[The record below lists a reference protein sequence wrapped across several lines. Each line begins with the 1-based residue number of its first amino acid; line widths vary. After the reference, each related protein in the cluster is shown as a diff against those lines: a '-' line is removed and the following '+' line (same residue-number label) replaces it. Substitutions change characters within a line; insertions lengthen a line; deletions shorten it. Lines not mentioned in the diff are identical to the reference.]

1 MTFVTPFSLP
11 KTLSTPLP
19 RQRVFYIG
27 YRYVGPMFCQDIQ
40 NLYLKR
46 KGVVGEIRRWAVI
59 TYARLD
65 DSDARRYSFQ
75 LEECEESLVL
85 RMLRKLDMETD
96 VSIEELRKMGWR
108 GREESSAQIIPL
120 PKLYFERSAK
130 EQ

>member
-1 MTFVTPFSLP
+1 MTIVIPFSSP
-11 KTLSTPLP
+11 KSFSTPLP

-46 KGVVGEIRRWAVI
+46 KGVVGGIRRWAVI

-65 DSDARRYSFQ
+65 DSDARQYSFQ
-75 LEECEESLVL
+75 LEECEERLVL
-85 RMLRKLDMETD
+85 RMLRGLDMETD
-96 VSIEELRKMGWR
+96 VSIEDLRKMGWR
-108 GREESSAQIIPL
+108 GREECSAEIIPL
-120 PKLYFERSAK
+120 PKLNFQRSTK